1 MEGRQLE
8 EIIRVQDRGKKASSM
23 TDGREQEEVRREKRM
38 ETSSSSSYLLFLE
51 GVGGGGQGLS
61 MQL

>member
-8 EIIRVQDRGKKASSM
+8 EIIRVQDTRKKASSM

-38 ETSSSSSYLLFLE
+38 ETSSSYSYLLFLE